1 MDSTRFTVKS
11 VSNSRY
17 SSGVCRP
24 QNWEQ
29 RVSGVETVTTECGK
43 TLRLFCDG
51 QQSTPQPGWVIVVDS
66 KSVREDGSVNWTL
79 FGMPKGVN
87 TTNL

>member
-1 MDSTRFTVKS
+1 MDSSRVTVKS
-11 VSNSRY
+11 VSNFRY
-17 SSGVCRP
+17 SSGVYRP
-24 QNWEQ
+24 QNWDE
-29 RVSGVETVTTECGK
+29 RKSGIETVVTECGK

-66 KSVREDGSVNWTL
+66 KSVRDDGSLNWTL

-87 TTNL
+87 TVSC